1 MDLRSMLERQDLNRG
16 FGESS
21 ARAIEIVLT
30 TLVFGWIGWWLDGRF
45 GTRPVIAL
53 TLGIVVLLVEL
64 WKLSKGY
71 MVKMDAETRKVLK
84 RDV

>member
-1 MDLRSMLERQDLNRG
+1 MLERQDLNRG

-30 TLVFGWIGWWLDGRF
+30 TLVFGAIGWWLDGRF

-53 TLGIVVLLVEL
+53 TMGIVVLLVEL